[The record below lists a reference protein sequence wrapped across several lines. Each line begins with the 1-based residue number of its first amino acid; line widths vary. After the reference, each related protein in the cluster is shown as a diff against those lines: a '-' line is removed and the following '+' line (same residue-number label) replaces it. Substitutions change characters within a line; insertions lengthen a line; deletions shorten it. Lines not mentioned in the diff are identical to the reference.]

1 MYTVY
6 CTFIFS
12 TLKAL
17 YTNSLKLQLTV
28 KKKTENKKIKHTKA
42 AKYSVSDSLPPFD
55 LITYKIEPVTFNY
68 VLIRFKFNKNNKFGE
83 PFRQALI
90 NQACIKNAKS
100 VN

>member
-12 TLKAL
+12 TVKTL
-17 YTNSLKLQLTV
+17 YTNYLKFYLTV
-28 KKKTENKKIKHTKA
+28 KKKKKKKNKKIKHTKA

-68 VLIRFKFNKNNKFGE
+68 VLIRFKLYDEIINLVNHLD
-83 PFRQALI
+83 RHSLI
-90 NQACIKNAKS
+90 RH
-100 VN
+100 V